1 MTSVEEKLAT
11 YPELLAKRL
20 SQVRTLVQEIA
31 TTTKSIGTLEE
42 NLKWG
47 QISIATVRPKTGT
60 PIRIDGNMD
69 AATYSIYMPCSSNLI
84 EGFRTLLRFSWQ
96 PRDPSGINR
105 TNAGGGTNII
115 HNGGFALLFE
125 IIFLPP
131 FFTGEVP
138 KLLRR
143 RWGLALL
150 CASEFF
156 VSTIP

>member
-69 AATYSIYMPCSSNLI
+69 AATYSIYMPCSSNLM
-84 EGFRTLLRFSWQ
+84 EGFRTLHPDMFDFHGNREIRLELSEPMPEAELTLFITAALRYY
-96 PRDPSGINR
+96 
-105 TNAGGGTNII
+105 
-115 HNGGFALLFE
+115 L
-125 IIFLPP
+125 
-131 FFTGEVP
+131 
-138 KLLRR
+138 K
-143 RWGLALL
+143 
-150 CASEFF
+150 
-156 VSTIP
+156 